1 MMNHIKT
8 TLLLSLLTVLM
19 VLMGSAV
26 GGQAGMIFAFFMAI
40 AMNFFSYWFSD
51 KIVLKM
57 YGAQRPHQKVFPR
70 LCAKPWISGRSNRRK
85 LCID

>member
-1 MMNHIKT
+1 MMNRIKT

-26 GGQAGMIFAFFMAI
+26 GGQAGMIFAFLMAT

-57 YGAQRPHQKVFPR
+57 YGAREITRHENPYPPMEERIAR
-70 LCAKPWISGRSNRRK
+70 LQALAPRSN
-85 LCID
+85 